1 MTENLGM
8 LNGMQIVESPLL
20 SDKLNPHTFR
30 NERKWAHRK
39 MWKREE
45 RFKHIPTG
53 RMTSTVYCANGMLF
67 VSPAQAKLI
76 REGDMHS
83 YSMGARFAESN
94 GLPDYIAP
102 EQDRTSRILDKLI
115 SHMGINWDR
124 SPNPI
129 INVKGI

>member
-20 SDKLNPHTFR
+20 FDALNPHTFR

-53 RMTSTVYCANGMLF
+53 RMTSTVYCTNGMLF

-76 REGDMHS
+76 REGGMRS
-83 YSMGARFAESN
+83 YSMGFHVADPSN
-94 GLPDYIAP
+94 KTDCIAP
-102 EQDRTSRILDKLI
+102 NPLI
-115 SHMGINWDR
+115 NL
-124 SPNPI
+124 
-129 INVKGI
+129 KGI